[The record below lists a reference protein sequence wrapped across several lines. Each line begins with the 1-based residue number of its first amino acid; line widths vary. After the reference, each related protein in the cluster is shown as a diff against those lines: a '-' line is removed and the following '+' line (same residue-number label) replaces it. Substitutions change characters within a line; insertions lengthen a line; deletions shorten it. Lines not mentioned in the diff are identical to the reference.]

1 MEVNYVDSDKIIK
14 AAVKAAKASLEME
27 GFEISEDEEE
37 ALIKNLT
44 SNSKIKLLLKHIN
57 LKFNVGLLMF
67 LLI

>member
-14 AAVKAAKASLEME
+14 AAVEAAKESLEME

-44 SNSKIKLLLKHIN
+44 SNSKIKLLLKKGN
-57 LKFNVGLLMF
+57 KK
-67 LLI
+67 

>member
-37 ALIKNLT
+37 ALIKNLA
-44 SNSKIKLLLKHIN
+44 SNSKIKLLLKKGN
-57 LKFNVGLLMF
+57 KK
-67 LLI
+67 

>member
-14 AAVKAAKASLEME
+14 AAVEAAKASLEME

-44 SNSKIKLLLKHIN
+44 SNSKTKLLLKKGN
-57 LKFNVGLLMF
+57 KK
-67 LLI
+67 